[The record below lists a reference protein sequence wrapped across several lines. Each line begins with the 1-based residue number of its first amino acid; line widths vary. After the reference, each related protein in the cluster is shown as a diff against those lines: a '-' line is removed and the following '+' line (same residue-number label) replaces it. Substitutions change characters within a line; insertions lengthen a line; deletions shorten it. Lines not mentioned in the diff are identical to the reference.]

1 MIRFLFLTVSSP
13 FSLGV
18 YKDNKLIQ
26 KYEKD
31 GKASDVLPVIIDE
44 ALKNF
49 EADEIYYTNGPGNHM
64 SLKIAYVC
72 LKSLAIIK
80 KIPLYGVSP
89 FIFNNNSPIKAF
101 GNSYFVSN
109 TGKIELIGF
118 EEQPSLTFAILPHKL
133 EVDKLKGSDEPL
145 FLLPPV

>member
-18 YKDNKLIQ
+18 YKDDKLIK

-31 GKASDVLPVIIDE
+31 GKASDVLPAIIDE

-49 EADEIYYTNGPGNHM
+49 KADEIYYTNGPGNHM

-118 EEQPSLTFAILPHKL
+118 EEEPSLTFATLPHEL
-133 EVDKLKGSDEPL
+133 EADKLKDSDEPL